1 MQKDLKTGM
10 VLGLVLAAVAV
21 IWLATRP
28 RLSTKAR
35 MQKRFSAAARET
47 PASPESENV
56 EARRQTAEQLI
67 PLAVTKSTEDK
78 QRTTNNKQ
86 NEQQNTISH
95 LVKRGESLSGI
106 SYKYYGSA
114 NKWRKIYNANR
125 NVIKNADKLKPG
137 TKLIIPQ

>member
-1 MQKDLKTGM
+1 MQKDLKIGM

-35 MQKRFSAAARET
+35 MQKRLSAAARET
-47 PASPESENV
+47 PPSPELENV

-95 LVKRGESLSGI
+95 LVQRGESLSGI

-114 NKWRKIYNANR
+114 NKWRQIYNANR
-125 NVIKNADKLKPG
+125 NVIKNANKLKPG